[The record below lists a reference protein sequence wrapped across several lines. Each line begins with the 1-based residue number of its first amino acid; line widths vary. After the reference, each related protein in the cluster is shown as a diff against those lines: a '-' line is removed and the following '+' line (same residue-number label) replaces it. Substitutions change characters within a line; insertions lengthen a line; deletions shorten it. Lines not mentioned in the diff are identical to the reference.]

1 MRTALL
7 LGLSLVV
14 YVAAMVVGLRAL
26 RDRVDPQAELIR
38 EGRAVFAEHCAS
50 CHGTRF
56 DGQSN
61 PRVPSEVA
69 ARNRPP
75 FDPAL
80 HTWRLSDTLL
90 IGIARSDVP
99 QGAPVGLPIRMPD
112 QRNILTWSEIEAV
125 LAYVDLVRPERARR
139 FKLDDTPP

>member
-1 MRTALL
+1 MA
-7 LGLSLVV
+7 V
-14 YVAAMVVGLRAL
+14 YVAAMVVGLGAL
-26 RDRVDPQAELIR
+26 RDRVDPQAALIR
-38 EGRAVFAEHCAS
+38 QGRAVFAEHCAS
-50 CHGTRF
+50 CHGSRF
-56 DGQSN
+56 DG
-61 PRVPSEVA
+61 RLKAGVPDDVTA
-69 ARNRPP
+69 GNRPP

-125 LAYVDLVRPERARR
+125 MAYVNLVRPERVRR
-139 FKLDDTPP
+139 FQLEDTPP